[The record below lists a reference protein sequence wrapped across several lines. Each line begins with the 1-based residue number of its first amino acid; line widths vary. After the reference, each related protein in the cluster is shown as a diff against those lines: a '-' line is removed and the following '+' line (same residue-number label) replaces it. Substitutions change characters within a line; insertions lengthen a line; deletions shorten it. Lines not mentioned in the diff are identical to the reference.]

1 MAVHPPVFNTARHR
15 ALDSP
20 LPVLRFVEGQ
30 FHTVS
35 GYHHVF
41 DIFTGIANT
50 WHSIYLFG

>member
-1 MAVHPPVFNTARHR
+1 MAVQPPVFTTARHR

-30 FHTVS
+30 LHTVP
-35 GYHHVF
+35 GYPQVF